1 MKKSKRKNIGLIP
14 GTPVYQG
21 TKENGTLELEIFNY
35 NIDSFSETK
44 VNSIKEISNLLNG
57 DCTTWININGLSNIE
72 AIKGLGTQFEFHP
85 LLIEDIVNTLQRP
98 KIDEYDD
105 YALCVLKM
113 LHFDKNNTLVIEHVS
128 FVLGKNYI
136 LTFQEAE
143 GDVFNPIRER
153 LRTSRGLVRKMGS
166 DYLLYAL
173 IDIIVD
179 NYFIMTDDL
188 STKIEVLEDN
198 IFNAS
203 KKNDDLVFEIQNL
216 KREILRIRR
225 AVYPLREV
233 VSSLNKMDSGLVKEK
248 TNLYLSD
255 LHDHVIQVSENV
267 DIYREMIWGLMDI
280 HQTTLS
286 NKMNEIMKVLT
297 IIATIFIP
305 LTFIAG
311 IYGMNFENIPELK
324 YKHAYFMLWGFMI
337 LIFVGMLYYFKRK
350 KWL

>member
-35 NIDSFSETK
+35 SIDSFSETK
-44 VNSIKEISNLLNG
+44 ANNIKEISNLLND

-72 AIKGLGTQFEFHP
+72 AIKGLGAQFEFHP

-98 KIDEYDD
+98 KIDEYDN

-113 LHFDKNNTLVIEHVS
+113 LHFDKNNKLVIEHVS
-128 FVLGKNYI
+128 FVLGKNYM

-153 LRTSRGLVRKMGS
+153 LRTSRGLVRKMGA

-188 STKIEVLEDN
+188 SSKIETLEDD

-216 KREILRIRR
+216 KREILRIRK

-233 VSSLNKMDSGLVKEK
+233 VSSLNKMDGSLVKEK

-324 YKHAYFMLWGFMI
+324 YKYAYFMLWGFMI
-337 LIFVGMLYYFKRK
+337 FIFVGMLYYFKRK